1 MDRIRSE
8 EKILNTESAPFVH
21 MKHNFDQPA
30 LIDPFVI
37 DLEGQKKNQSN
48 PIKPKDVELTVITGK
63 DQLNIPQEPKKPT
76 DIAVDYDEHKLSTKE
91 VAERYGTLIDNNNA
105 LNSQGLT
112 SAKVDELR
120 LIHGFNTMKPVKGEH
135 PVVVYLRKLVEL
147 FHILLII
154 GTFCFVLY
162 AIFPNDEAVI
172 FRSIWEQFC
181 FSSLF
186 STLIW
191 TFIRNIK
198 VPKFSNHL

>member
-1 MDRIRSE
+1 MAS
-8 EKILNTESAPFVH
+8 KIFSF
-21 MKHNFDQPA
+21 FY
-30 LIDPFVI
+30 
-37 DLEGQKKNQSN
+37 
-48 PIKPKDVELTVITGK
+48 
-63 DQLNIPQEPKKPT
+63 QLYIFFSK
-76 DIAVDYDEHKLSTKE
+76 
-91 VAERYGTLIDNNNA
+91 
-105 LNSQGLT
+105 GLT

-154 GTFCFVLY
+154 SGTFCFVLY
-162 AIFPNDEAVI
+162 AIFPNDQGASDNVKYLTFKI
-172 FRSIWEQFC
+172 IKKKLLFRSIWEQFC